1 MNSPEPAARPAS
13 NSSPGRRIAVAV
25 VLGCLVFAALW
36 ITMFSMVVSM
46 LIGTTCCAV
55 IVAASSLSDAVEM
68 LLDAVAS
75 VIFGIVA
82 VIAAIFGAIF
92 SIFGF

>member
-1 MNSPEPAARPAS
+1 MTSPEPAARRIS
-13 NSSPGRRIAVAV
+13 NSSSARRIAVAV
-25 VLGCLVFAALW
+25 VLGGLVFTALW

-46 LIGTTCCAV
+46 LIGTTCCVA
-55 IVAASSLSDAVEM
+55 IVAASNLSDVVEL

-75 VIFGIVA
+75 VVFGIAA